1 MIERLLQACL
11 LAISCCAFPVLAQE
25 KVSTSTATGSVALPA
40 ELEQR
45 LAELEARLEAEG
57 FTAVR
62 PSFEAMID
70 RTELP
75 VEFRVRV
82 LKQAISAAREARDP
96 GFHEPA
102 ERAYRVLYEALPA
115 GPERSSLTQ
124 HMANIEV
131 DRGRFAE
138 AEAMYL
144 QADAEG
150 AARPL
155 EERANLMTALGVAR
169 AQQGNLAEA
178 LEAML
183 EGYARYERTESGPSP
198 NLLRNIG
205 GLSIYLENYEQA
217 IEFTRRAI
225 DALGPDHP
233 DTPGSYSN
241 LAAARVELGQ
251 PDRARAALQEG
262 IAIAERQQRPNA
274 SLLSNL
280 GFLQFE
286 GGDHEA
292 ALETFER
299 TAELNRAQGDTGAL
313 AITFKNLGEV
323 RVAMGQRELGA
334 EDFERSL
341 ALYRDADIRP
351 KRLEL
356 YAPLV
361 ANLEA
366 LGRYPEALER
376 MREWQDL
383 AAELASADA
392 QSRVAE
398 LQTVFELQQ
407 RERELN
413 ALQAERSRQRL
424 VGWGLLIGLVVLGL
438 FILALGRNLHL
449 RTRANRLLAEKN
461 TEIDV
466 QREALARANSLLHR
480 LSHADELTGLDNR
493 RGVHRRVASDRP
505 GPLQQ
510 EAALAVLIDLDRF
523 KQINDRFGHPAGD
536 RVLTRFADVLREVAG
551 PEDVLAR
558 WGGEEFLW
566 LVAGA
571 EADAIAEVCNRLVE
585 RVRAARFDIEGRSTT
600 VTCSLGCAPMDL
612 RGDAPEDE
620 FAIALRLAD
629 AALYEAKQTG
639 RNRWIALDRK
649 DASRGTY
656 AGAIDTGLLIDR
668 GALARI
674 EG

>member
-1 MIERLLQACL
+1 MIERLLQASV
-11 LAISCCAFPVLAQE
+11 LAVCCAFPAVAQE
-25 KVSTSTATGSVALPA
+25 QASMPTAAGPVASPGALERRLS
-40 ELEQR
+40 ELDQR
-45 LAELEARLEAEG
+45 VEVEG
-57 FTAVR
+57 FAAVR
-62 PSFEAMID
+62 SSFEAMID
-70 RTELP
+70 RPDLPAEL
-75 VEFRVRV
+75 RSRA
-82 LKQAISAAREARDP
+82 LRRAISAARAARDP
-96 GFHEPA
+96 EFHTPA
-102 ERAYRVLYEALPA
+102 EQAYRSLYDALPA
-115 GPERSSLTQ
+115 GPERSNLTQ

-150 AARPL
+150 ADRPL
-155 EERANLMTALGVAR
+155 ADRANLMTALGVAR

-183 EGYARYERTESGPSP
+183 EGYARYEQTESGPSP

-205 GLSIYLENYEQA
+205 ALSIYLENYEQA

-233 DTPGSYSN
+233 ETPGSYSN

-292 ALETFER
+292 ALETFEQ
-299 TAELNRAQGDTGAL
+299 TAELNRAAGDTGAL
-313 AITFKNLGEV
+313 AITFKNIGEV
-323 RVAMGQRELGA
+323 RVAMGRREQGA
-334 EDFERSL
+334 EAFDRSL
-341 ALYRDADIRP
+341 ALYREADIRP

-356 YAPLV
+356 YPPLV
-361 ANLEA
+361 ENLEA
-366 LGRYPEALER
+366 LERFPEALER

-413 ALQAERSRQRL
+413 ALQAERSHQRL
-424 VGWGLLIGLVVLGL
+424 VGWGLLVGLVVLGL
-438 FILALGRNLHL
+438 FILALGRNLRL

-461 TEIDV
+461 AEIDV
-466 QREALARANSLLHR
+466 QREALARANTMLHR

-493 RGVHRRVASDRP
+493 RGVHRRIAPDRP
-505 GPLQQ
+505 GPLQHN
-510 EAALAVLIDLDRF
+510 EALAVLIDLDRF

-536 RVLTRFADVLREVAG
+536 RVLIRFADVLREVAG
-551 PEDVLAR
+551 PGDVLAR

-566 LVAGA
+566 LVADAGIGA
-571 EADAIAEVCNRLVE
+571 VADVCNRLVK
-585 RVRAARFDIEGRSTT
+585 RVRAARFEIDGRAIT

-612 RGDAPEDE
+612 RGNPPEE
-620 FAIALRLAD
+620 ELAIAVRLAD
-629 AALYEAKQTG
+629 AALYEAKQAG

-649 DASRGTY
+649 DPSRGAYT
-656 AGAIDTGLLIDR
+656 GAIDTGQLLDR

>member
-1 MIERLLQACL
+1 MIERARLIQAVVLVVLCGVL
-11 LAISCCAFPVLAQE
+11 PVRAQE
-25 KVSTSTATGSVALPA
+25 PA
-40 ELEQR
+40 GAPAAAFDLQ
-45 LAELEARLEAEG
+45 LAELEARAGAEG
-57 FTAVR
+57 FAAVR
-62 PSFEAMID
+62 ASFETLIERPD
-70 RTELP
+70 LP
-75 VEFRVRV
+75 VESRSLALRR
-82 LKQAISAAREARDP
+82 AISAAREARDP

-102 ERAYRVLYEALPA
+102 ERFYRVLYDALPA
-115 GPERSSLTQ
+115 GPERSNLTQ
-124 HMANIEV
+124 HMANIEI

-150 AARPL
+150 ADRPL
-155 EERANLMTALGVAR
+155 VDRANLMTALGVAR

-205 GLSIYLENYEQA
+205 GLSIYLEDYEQA

-241 LAAARVELGQ
+241 LAAALVELGRS
-251 PDRARAALQEG
+251 DRARSALREG
-262 IAIAERQQRPNA
+262 IAIADRQQRPNA

-286 GGDHEA
+286 GGDLDA
-292 ALETFER
+292 ALATFER
-299 TAELNRAQGDTGAL
+299 TAELNRAAGDTGAL
-313 AITFKNLGEV
+313 AITFKNMGEV
-323 RVAMGQRELGA
+323 RVAMGLREQGA
-334 EDFERSL
+334 EAFDRSL
-341 ALYRDADIRP
+341 ALYREADIKP

-356 YAPLV
+356 YPPLV
-361 ANLEA
+361 ENLEA
-366 LGRYPEALER
+366 LGRFPEALER

-398 LQTVFELQQ
+398 LQTVFDLQQ
-407 RERELN
+407 RERELS

-424 VGWGLLIGLVVLGL
+424 VGWGLLVGLVVLAL
-438 FILALGRNLHL
+438 FILALGRNLRL
-449 RTRANRLLAEKN
+449 RTRAHRLLAEKN
-461 TEIDV
+461 AEIDA

-493 RGVHRRVASDRP
+493 RGVHRRITPDRP
-505 GPLQQ
+505 GPLQKDR
-510 EAALAVLIDLDRF
+510 ALAVLIDLDRF

-536 RVLTRFADVLREVAG
+536 RVLSRFAAILRDVAG
-551 PEDVLAR
+551 PGDVLAR

-571 EADAIAEVCNRLVE
+571 GPGEVAEVCNRLLE
-585 RVRAARFDIEGRSTT
+585 RVRAARFDIEGRSIA

-620 FAIALRLAD
+620 FSIALRLAD
-629 AALYEAKQTG
+629 AALYEAKQAG
-639 RNRWIALDRK
+639 RDRWIALDRK
-649 DASRGTY
+649 DPSRDAYT
-656 AGAIDTGLLIDR
+656 GAIDTGRLLDR